1 MSSTALEKVRSEA
14 LSLSEVERAELAYNL
29 VSSLDGP
36 PDSDA
41 EKAWDLEI
49 TRRLSE
55 IDAGTAKLVDR
66 EEFRRRMRARTTRT

>member
-29 VSSLDGP
+29 VTSLDGP
-36 PDSDA
+36 PDSDV
-41 EKAWDLEI
+41 ERAWDLEI
-49 TRRLSE
+49 ARRLSE

-66 EEFRRRMRARTTRT
+66 LEFRRRIRARANRT

>member
-29 VSSLDGP
+29 VTSLDGP

-41 EKAWDLEI
+41 EEAWDLEI

-66 EEFRRRMRARTTRT
+66 EEFRRRMRARANRT